1 MGTDR
6 DLLDERYRALQDD
19 ERVRLDGAVASL
31 VEAKKRRQRV
41 VAVIAGEVHLSRG
54 ITLLVADLM
63 RKGIIDAVLTT
74 AAIID
79 HEMSGVLE
87 KVKRIENPPAG
98 LHREDGSADGV
109 MNVALLSPRMIE
121 RFREEMDIDVSSY
134 RAMLGAPGP
143 ITVEPAGGGTWPG
156 GKRTSILSGFVLSQ
170 SRRCRIPFEEM
181 AGYGADPGTMI
192 GAGARSG
199 IPVLVPPSCLDD
211 DGGSIGLA
219 IRESL
224 SPSERSG
231 RVAEIMN
238 RAHLIIA
245 STDGP
250 GCTFP
255 AGFAQGGPWDGSGEK
270 TPEYSGRRTIVLIDG
285 PHSDVQLTP
294 DERKAGEP
302 GSLIIT
308 GGLET
313 SWSLL
318 AFRAAKALGI
328 ALDFVPCARG
338 RNESE
343 RLREW
348 IAARIE
354 PADKGMIERAAQKLM
369 EE

>member
-6 DLLDERYRALQDD
+6 NLLDERYRALPDD
-19 ERVRLDGAVASL
+19 ERVRLDDAVASL

-41 VAVIAGEVHLSRG
+41 VAVITGEVHLSRG

-63 RKGIIDAVLTT
+63 RKGIVDAVLTT
-74 AAIID
+74 AVIID

-87 KVKRIENPPAG
+87 KVKRIEKPPAG
-98 LHREDGSADGV
+98 LHREGGSADGV

-121 RFREEMDIDVSSY
+121 RFRDEMDIDVSSY
-134 RAMLGAPGP
+134 RAMLGAPGT

-156 GKRTSILSGFVLSQ
+156 GKRTALLSGFVLSQ
-170 SRRCRIPFEEM
+170 SRHCRIPFEEM

-192 GAGARSG
+192 GAGARAG
-199 IPVLVPPSCLDD
+199 LPVLVPPSCLDD
-211 DGGSIGLA
+211 DGGAVGLA

-238 RAHLIIA
+238 RAHLIIT

-255 AGFAQGGPWDGSGEK
+255 AGFTQGGPWGGGEAP
-270 TPEYSGRRTIVLIDG
+270 PECSGRRTIVLIDG
-285 PHSDVQLTP
+285 PLHDVPPTP
-294 DERKAGEP
+294 GDHRAGEP
-302 GSLIIT
+302 ESLIIT
-308 GGLET
+308 GGLDT

-318 AFRAAKALGI
+318 AFRAAEALGI
-328 ALDFVPCARG
+328 TLDFVPCARG
-338 RNESE
+338 RDEGE

-354 PADKGMIERAAQKLM
+354 PADKGMIERAAQKLI
-369 EE
+369 EK